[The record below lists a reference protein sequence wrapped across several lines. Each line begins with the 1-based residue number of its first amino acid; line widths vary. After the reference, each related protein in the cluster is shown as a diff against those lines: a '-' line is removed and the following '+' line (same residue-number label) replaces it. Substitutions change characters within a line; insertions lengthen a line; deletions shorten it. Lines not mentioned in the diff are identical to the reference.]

1 MIWTAPISSK
11 GQITLPISL
20 RQDLGVIPGR
30 DKVMFQKENG
40 QVMIKTAKKTLY
52 DLAGVL
58 AGHPKSGL
66 KWEKI
71 SQIARRARARHI
83 ADNG

>member
-1 MIWTAPISSK
+1 MIWTVPISSK
-11 GQITLPISL
+11 GQVTLPASL

-40 QVMIKTAKKTLY
+40 EVMIKTAKKALY

-71 SQIARRARARHI
+71 SRFSRLARARHI
-83 ADNG
+83 AGNG